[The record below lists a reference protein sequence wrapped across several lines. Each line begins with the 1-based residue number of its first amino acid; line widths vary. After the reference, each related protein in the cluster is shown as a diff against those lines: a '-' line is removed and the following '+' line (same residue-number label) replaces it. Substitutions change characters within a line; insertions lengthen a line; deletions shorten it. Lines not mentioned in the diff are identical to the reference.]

1 MAAFR
6 CKQRPGRG
14 CPGRFHHDF
23 QHVPPDPNYVVYC
36 DRLEPGLNNMTSE
49 LPPNPPEQRA
59 FSLSIGQLTFG
70 SFLLVLAVIII
81 TSTASVIAIRHI
93 DSTFAEL
100 QRLQS
105 VGDLAED
112 IDRRMNELRLAAR
125 DFVTDPGTQSVQVG
139 EAATSL
145 SEILKKTRLELA
157 PEQLDM
163 IDGVTER
170 LATYRS
176 GIERISALINRR
188 AELIVALP
196 PLREAFDKG
205 IADTGDPMISS
216 TLFEIQS
223 RIATA
228 LLAHNPSAAE
238 SAAESMRSLAIS
250 NPALRSAVNNY
261 AEAIIAISIRE
272 RQISD
277 IDKEVLGAE
286 GRLIQRVTELLRQ
299 VSARRGHVLSR
310 DFARTLAEA
319 KWQSI
324 VLGSAGVLIG
334 LFAAL
339 LVVRR
344 TVRPLASIANSI
356 RAVASGEKNA
366 SIPATDVD
374 NEIGDIARAAEV
386 FRRTLFDADTAR
398 EAAVRALAEQR
409 LAEESYRKLFEASVD
424 GIYVTTPGGALL
436 NANPALARM
445 MGYATPQELIN
456 GIGDIAGTI
465 YVQPEARAK
474 YQSLMERDGMVREF
488 EYQVRARDGSVL
500 WLSDSATGVRNEK
513 GEVIRYEGTVRD
525 ITDQK
530 RAEEAVAEGRGL
542 LQMVI
547 DTVPAVINVKDK
559 DLRYVLM
566 NRYMAGI
573 FSIEPQD
580 AIGQTTADLM
590 SRYGAEKTDENDK
603 RVLSA
608 RRELGFYEEEYK
620 DATGNM
626 RQWLVNKLPILGP
639 EGEIENIV
647 TVALDIGDRKRGEQE
662 MRKAR
667 DAAEAA
673 LRNLRE
679 TQNSLIE
686 AEKLA
691 ALGRLVAGV
700 AHEVNNPVGISLTV
714 ASALE
719 RKTALFSAEV
729 ARGDLRR
736 SSLNDYLETSRD
748 ASSQL
753 VANLNRAAELIQS
766 FKQVAADR
774 NYSDQRTF
782 DLGDLTEQV
791 VMSLRPGLRKHNLTL
806 NVDCQPNLMMNS
818 YPGPYGQ
825 VLTNLFLN
833 SVAHA
838 FPDGKPGAVD
848 IQVRAS
854 GKDNVEVIFSDNGCG
869 MSLDVRRRAFDP
881 FFTTRRDQ
889 GGTGLGL
896 HIVYS
901 IVTTRLGGRLDLDS
915 EPGSG
920 TRVQM
925 ILPRTAPLEQAAE

>member
-1 MAAFR
+1 MPIAAIV
-6 CKQRPGRG
+6 QRIR
-14 CPGRFHHDF
+14 
-23 QHVPPDPNYVVYC
+23 
-36 DRLEPGLNNMTSE
+36 S
-49 LPPNPPEQRA
+49 

-70 SFLLVLAVIII
+70 GFLLVLAVIMI
-81 TSTASVIAIRHI
+81 TSVASVIAIRHI

-125 DFVTDPGTQSVQVG
+125 DFVTDPGAQSNQVG
-139 EAATSL
+139 GAAASL

-157 PEQLDM
+157 PEQQDM
-163 IDGVTER
+163 IDGVTAR
-170 LATYRS
+170 LSTYRS
-176 GIERISALINRR
+176 GIERISALITRR
-188 AELIVALP
+188 AELIVGLP
-196 PLREAFDKG
+196 PLREQFDAA
-205 IADTGDPMISS
+205 IADTPDPVIAA
-216 TLFEIQS
+216 TLFQTQS
-223 RIATA
+223 RIASA

-238 SAAESMRSLAIS
+238 QAAQSMRALTIA
-250 NPALRSAVNNY
+250 NPRLRTAVDDY

-272 RQISD
+272 RQIAD
-277 IDKEVLGAE
+277 IDKEVLGSE
-286 GRLIQRVTELLRQ
+286 GRLIGQVTELLRR

-310 DFARTLAEA
+310 DFARTLTEA

-324 VLGSAGVLIG
+324 VLGTAGVFIG

-339 LVVRR
+339 FVVRR
-344 TVRPLASIANSI
+344 TVRPLAHIASSI
-356 RAVASGEKNA
+356 RALAGGEKA
-366 SIPATDVD
+366 TSIPATDVN

-386 FRRTLFDADTAR
+386 FRRTLVDADAAR
-398 EAAVRALAEQR
+398 EAAVHALAEQR
-409 LAEESYRKLFEASVD
+409 LAEESYRKLFEGSVD

-436 NANPALARM
+436 NANPALARI
-445 MGYATPQELIN
+445 MGYEAPQDLIG
-456 GIGDIAGTI
+456 GIGDVAETV
-465 YVQPEARAK
+465 YVHAAARDE
-474 YQSLMERDGMVREF
+474 YQSLMQRDGVVREF
-488 EYQVRARDGSVL
+488 EYQVHARDGSIL
-500 WLSDSATGVRNEK
+500 WLSDSATVVRNEA

-530 RAEEAVAEGRGL
+530 RAEDAIAEGRRL
-542 LQMVI
+542 LQQVI
-547 DTVPAVINVKDK
+547 DTVPAVINVKNK
-559 DLRYVLM
+559 QLRYVLM

-573 FSIEPQD
+573 FGVEPGD
-580 AIGQTTADLM
+580 AIGRTTSELM
-590 SRYGAEKTDENDK
+590 SRYGAKKTDANDK
-603 RVLSA
+603 QVLA
-608 RRELGFYEEEYK
+608 AGRGLGFYEEEYM
-620 DATGNM
+620 DASGHM
-626 RQWLVNKLPILGP
+626 RQWLVNKLPLLDSD
-639 EGEIENIV
+639 GEIENIV
-647 TVALDIGDRKRGEQE
+647 TVALDIGERKRGELE
-662 MRKAR
+662 MRKAK

-714 ASALE
+714 ASSLE
-719 RKTALFSAEV
+719 RKTALFADEV
-729 ARGDLRR
+729 GRGNLKR
-736 SSLNDYLETSRD
+736 SSLNEFLETSRD
-748 ASSQL
+748 AASQL

-774 NYSDQRTF
+774 NYSDQRIF

-791 VMSLRPGLRKHNLTL
+791 VMSLRPGLRKHHLTL
-806 NVDCQPNLMMNS
+806 SVDCQPNLSMNS

-838 FPDGKPGAVD
+838 FPDGRPGTVD
-848 IQVRAS
+848 IQVRES
-854 GKDNVEVIFSDNGCG
+854 GKDNVEIIFSDDGCG

-901 IVTTRLGGRLDLDS
+901 IVTNRLGGRLDLDS
-915 EPGSG
+915 EPGGG
-920 TRVQM
+920 TRIQI
-925 ILPRTAPLEQAAE
+925 ILPRVAPLEQAAE